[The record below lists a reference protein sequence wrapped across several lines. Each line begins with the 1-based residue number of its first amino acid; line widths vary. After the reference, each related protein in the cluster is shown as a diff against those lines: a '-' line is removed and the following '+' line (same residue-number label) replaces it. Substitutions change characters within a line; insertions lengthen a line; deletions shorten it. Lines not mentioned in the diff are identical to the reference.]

1 MDYVYRIVIWFVSF
15 IRRKGPYSLMR
26 STCKELEDKLKSVL
40 NKYIYNYNIS
50 LELKIIVLHI

>member
-1 MDYVYRIVIWFVSF
+1 
-15 IRRKGPYSLMR
+15 MR